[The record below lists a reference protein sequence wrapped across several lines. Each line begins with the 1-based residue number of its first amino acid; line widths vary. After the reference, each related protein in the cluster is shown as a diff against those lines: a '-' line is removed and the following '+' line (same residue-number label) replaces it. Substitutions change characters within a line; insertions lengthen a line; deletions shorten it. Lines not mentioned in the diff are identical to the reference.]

1 MSTPSSGRK
10 RAGGRTYTAE
20 GEALTNISR
29 EAEARLAAR
38 RAARAEARD
47 IRMKELER
55 QQKEAEKKMDQEFA
69 MTNDEKT
76 KNSKPLGNRTG
87 MLTSS
92 HSSLSSGSSRRGS
105 EENLNSAFTEGSESL
120 KDAFYEL
127 EDKYKKAM
135 MTNAQLDNEKSA
147 YIYQVDTLKDVLEE
161 QEELMQELQREAREK
176 HRDLEFKKRAN
187 SKLEYD
193 ITIYKEMIKQRDQ
206 LIEEHGLV
214 LVGGEPTEE
223 DEEALDLDE
232 PVVQSAALVTPEA
245 AQILEKAGDGSLD
258 VRLKAFADEKEDLL
272 EQIKKLKAELEEE
285 KEKTAQADKLRAS
298 PLSPMNG
305 PDLQFIELQ
314 RETSKQISDY
324 KTKLQK
330 SEQEKTVLEGNVIR
344 LESQVK
350 RYKTQ
355 AENIEKVESELKVER
370 RKLQRELRIAQEKLA
385 DMELENTR
393 LSKRIE
399 NMKSRSARNQALL

>member
-370 RKLQRELRIAQEKLA
+370 RKLQRELRSAHDRVDELETENSHLLKRLEKLKGSG
-385 DMELENTR
+385 R
-393 LSKRIE
+393 RV
-399 NMKSRSARNQALL
+399 